1 MSQNRPVHNWFLVP
15 VFFVFVLI
23 LSIILGQYINNSS
36 KVTADF
42 SGDFIFALRKFIPE
56 KEIKVPIF
64 VYHYVEYVKDQKDT
78 TRKSLAI
85 TPNVFEA
92 QMVTLKEGGYS
103 FITFKDVERYLR
115 GVQKLPEKP
124 IIITFDDGYE
134 DFYTD
139 VFPIIK
145 KHSIQ
150 VTQYLVV
157 NFIGKPNYLKDEQI
171 RTLIKSGL
179 VEFGSHTLTHV
190 NLKSVPAAQA
200 LYEISESKNS
210 LEKIYQMPIST
221 FAYPYGAYTE
231 EISRIVEKEGYSTA
245 VTTEDGITI
254 KKDERFRLKRVH
266 PGIDTGVTLLRR
278 L

>member
-1 MSQNRPVHNWFLVP
+1 MSRNRPVHNFFLIP
-15 VFFVFVLI
+15 IFFFFVLALSVI
-23 LSIILGQYINNSS
+23 LDLYFKNSS
-36 KVTADF
+36 KVTSDY
-42 SGDFIFALRKFIPE
+42 SGDFMFSLKKFIPE

-92 QMVTLKEGGYS
+92 QMVTLKEDGYS

-157 NFIGKPNYLKDEQI
+157 NFIGNPNYLKDEQI
-171 RTLIKSGL
+171 RILIKSGL
-179 VEFGSHTLTHV
+179 IEFGSHTLTHV

-200 LYEISESKNS
+200 QYEISKSKSS
-210 LEKIYQMPIST
+210 LERIYKMPIST
-221 FAYPYGAYTE
+221 FAYPYGSYTE
-231 EISRIVEKEGYSTA
+231 EISQFVEKAGYSTA

-266 PGIDTGVTLLRR
+266 PGIDTGATLLWR

>member
-1 MSQNRPVHNWFLVP
+1 MSRNRPVHNFFLIP
-15 VFFVFVLI
+15 VFFFFVLA
-23 LSIILGQYINNSS
+23 LSVIFGLYFNNSS

-42 SGDFIFALRKFIPE
+42 SGDFMFALKKFIPE
-56 KEIKVPIF
+56 KEVKVPIF

-78 TRKSLAI
+78 TRKLLA
-85 TPNVFEA
+85 TSPRVFEA
-92 QMVTLKEGGYS
+92 QIVTLKENGYK
-103 FITFKDVERYLR
+103 FITFKDVERYLQ

-150 VTQYLVV
+150 VTQYLVAD
-157 NFIGKPNYLKDEQI
+157 FIGKPNYLKDEQI
-171 RTLIKSGL
+171 RILIKSGL

-190 NLKSVPAAQA
+190 NLNTVPALHAS
-200 LYEISESKNS
+200 YEISESKSS
-210 LEKIYQMPIST
+210 LERRYQMPIST

-231 EISRIVEKEGYSTA
+231 EIARIVEKEGYLTA

-266 PGIDTGVTLLRR
+266 PGIDTGVMLLRR